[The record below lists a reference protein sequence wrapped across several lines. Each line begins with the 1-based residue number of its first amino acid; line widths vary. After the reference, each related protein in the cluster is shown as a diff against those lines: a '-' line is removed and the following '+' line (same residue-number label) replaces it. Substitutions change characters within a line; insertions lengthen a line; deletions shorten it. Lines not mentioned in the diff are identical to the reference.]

1 MGTPQKEPLRAF
13 TRQEQQELQRVVKA
27 TSERVDVVKRA
38 TFLLGVAAGQ
48 SWSKASRQAG
58 MSRQAVGELVK
69 RFNARGL
76 TALEIAPGRGR
87 KVTYPTAQR
96 ARMLAEVQRVPDRQE
111 DGTATWAMMRVFST
125 YFPGYL

>member
-1 MGTPQKEPLRAF
+1 MGIPQKEPLRAF

-38 TFLLGVAAGQ
+38 TSLLGVAAGQ

-76 TALEIAPGRGR
+76 AALEIAPGRGR
-87 KVTYPTAQR
+87 KVTYTSAQQ
-96 ARMLAEVQRVPDRQE
+96 ARMLAEVQRVPDRE
-111 DGTATWAMMRVFST
+111 ADGTAT
-125 YFPGYL
+125 